1 MRVEGSSRVAGAAE
15 QQCALAVR
23 TQPLPAR
30 AADLEARIAEEQHGV
45 EEALQQVSSHL
56 AALQLKERQV
66 AASEKHK
73 GGFRREAR
81 RQ

>member
-1 MRVEGSSRVAGAAE
+1 MRVEGSICVAGAPD
-15 QQCALAVR
+15 QQR

-30 AADLEARIAEEQHGV
+30 ATDLEARIAEQRHKV

-66 AASEKHK
+66 AAAEKHK
-73 GGFRREAR
+73 GGLRWEAR